1 MNLAI
6 YQVDAFTDH
15 VFGGN
20 PAAVIPLQRWLDDA
34 TLQAIANENNLSE
47 TAFIVAVDSADK
59 HAKNGANPDRNGH
72 LAFELRW
79 FTPVNEV
86 AMCGHATLATAHV
99 LFTHLGINGSRIEF
113 VTKSGKLTVEKF
125 NDGYLMDF
133 PAVPSQLLKMA
144 EVPNDLLKGLDINVN
159 RIINVSLGTDY
170 LIELVSQADVEAV
183 TPKITHWQNLN
194 ARGVIITA
202 QADNTNLDANPDAK
216 TDDKSGTK
224 ADVVSRCFYPKEGIA
239 EDPVTGSAHCQL
251 TPYWAAKLGKNKLTA
266 IQLSKRRGYLQC
278 ELVKSENSERVK
290 LIGQVM
296 DYMVGQITI

>member
-1 MNLAI
+1 MNLTI

-20 PAAVIPLQRWLDDA
+20 PAAVIPLESWLDDA
-34 TLQAIANENNLSE
+34 TLQAIASENNLSE
-47 TAFIVAVDSADK
+47 TAFIIAIDASDTTTENDV
-59 HAKNGANPDRNGH
+59 GPDENGH
-72 LAFELRW
+72 LAYELRW
-79 FTPVNEV
+79 FTPVSEV

-99 LFTHLGINGSRIEF
+99 LFTHLGINGSQIEF
-113 VTKSGKLTVEKF
+113 VTKSGTLTVEKL
-125 NDGYLMDF
+125 NDGYSMDF

-144 EVPNDLLKGLDINVN
+144 EVPNALIEGLNINVN

-170 LIELVSQADVEAV
+170 LVELVSQADVKAV

-202 QADNTNLDANPDAK
+202 QADNANLDANPDAK
-216 TDDKSGTK
+216 TDAK
-224 ADVVSRCFYPKEGIA
+224 ADVVSRCFYPKEGVT

-251 TPYWAAKLGKNKLTA
+251 TPYWAAELGKNKLTA
-266 IQLSKRRGYLQC
+266 VQLSKRRGYLHC
-278 ELVKSENSERVK
+278 ELVKSENSDRVK
-290 LIGQVM
+290 LIGNAV